1 MAAAI
6 GTAAL
11 RETPMKKAAVALC
24 IALATGPACA
34 ADAPDTVKG
43 SFKSKAV
50 TLQAKSAIAYR
61 GKSFLGTGDAL
72 IVAVTNARVYP
83 DALAEYY
90 DRRRVVEKRVKDDDT
105 GVVYFEFRPDGSY
118 RGLSYYF
125 AQGNGCG
132 FCSSEV
138 ASTVRLA
145 NGKLTGSLKGTEKD
159 RPFDLTIDVPIMS
172 DDHGA
177 PLAADGGAPGVA
189 YLAYHQAL
197 LKRDRP
203 ALKQLLSADQRQT
216 WARAEQKGQLDAFID
231 YLASEHP
238 EKTLRIAKGFAK
250 SDTAVL
256 LVAGESTAGKLT
268 GEVLLMK
275 EQGVW
280 HVDDE
285 LMELELH

>member
-1 MAAAI
+1 VPK
-6 GTAAL
+6 GF
-11 RETPMKKAAVALC
+11 PMNKAGVALC
-24 IALATGPACA
+24 VALIAGLACA
-34 ADAPDTVKG
+34 ADAPDTVRG
-43 SFKSKAV
+43 SFKSKAI

-61 GKSFLGTGDAL
+61 GKSFLGSGDAL
-72 IVAVTNARVYP
+72 IVVVTNARVHA
-83 DALAEYY
+83 DALAAYY
-90 DRRRVVEKRVKDDDT
+90 DRRRVVEKRVKDAET

-125 AQGNGCG
+125 APGNGCG

-145 NGKLTGSLKGTEKD
+145 NGKLTGTLKGTEKD
-159 RPFDLTIDVPIMS
+159 RPFDLAIDVPLMS
-172 DDHGA
+172 DEHGA
-177 PLAADGGAPGVA
+177 ALPADGGAPAAA

-197 LKRDRP
+197 LKRDRA
-203 ALKQLLSADQRQT
+203 ALMALLSADQRQT
-216 WARAEQKGQLDAFID
+216 WARAEKDGQLDAFID

-238 EKTLRIAKGFAK
+238 EKSLRINRGFAK
-250 SDTAVL
+250 ADTAVL

-285 LMELELH
+285 LMELDLR

>member
-1 MAAAI
+1 MN
-6 GTAAL
+6 
-11 RETPMKKAAVALC
+11 KAAVALC
-24 IALATGPACA
+24 AGLFAAVACA
-34 ADAPDTVKG
+34 EDAPDTVKG
-43 SFKSKAV
+43 NFKSKDI

-61 GKSFLGTGDAL
+61 GRSFLGTGDAL
-72 IVAVTNARVYP
+72 IVAVTNARVHA

-90 DRRRVVEKRVKDDDT
+90 DRRRVVEKRIKDEET
-105 GVVYFEFRPDGSY
+105 GVVYLEFRPDGTY

-125 AQGNGCG
+125 APGNGCG

-145 NGKLTGSLKGTEKD
+145 NGKLTGTLKGTEKD
-159 RPFDLTIDVPIMS
+159 RPFDLAIDVPLMS

-177 PLAADGGAPGVA
+177 ALAADGGAPGAA

-197 LKRDRP
+197 AKRDRA

-216 WARAEQKGQLDAFID
+216 WATAEKKGQLDGFVD

-238 EKTLRIAKGFAK
+238 DKSVRITKGYAKGE
-250 SDTAVL
+250 TAVL
-256 LVAGESTAGKLT
+256 LVAGESAAGKLV

-275 EQGVW
+275 EQGAW

-285 LMELELH
+285 LMELDLH

>member
-1 MAAAI
+1 
-6 GTAAL
+6 
-11 RETPMKKAAVALC
+11 MKKATVALC
-24 IALATGPACA
+24 IALAAGLACA
-34 ADAPDTVKG
+34 ADVPDTVKG
-43 SFKSKAV
+43 SFKSKAI

-90 DRRRVVEKRVKDDDT
+90 DRRRVVEKRVKDDET
-105 GVVYFEFRPDGSY
+105 GVVYFEFRADGSY

-159 RPFDLTIDVPIMS
+159 RPFDLAIDVPIMS

-177 PLAADGGAPGVA
+177 PLAGDGGAPGVA

-238 EKTLRIAKGFAK
+238 EKSLRISKGFAK

-268 GEVLLMK
+268 GEVLLMR

-285 LMELELH
+285 LMELDLR